1 MLEQLF
7 TSKARVKVLETFLVS
22 SREEEMHIR
31 ELARTLN
38 ASPPHVMN
46 VLEGLTRLGILA
58 KVRRGNMVFYR
69 LNKSSTIAEDIKR
82 ILLKTESLGYELQ
95 KILKETD
102 GRNIKYALIYGSFA
116 KGTEVTS
123 SDIDLLVIG
132 DIGEDEV
139 VNTVLR
145 AQKRIGREINYIV
158 WSEKEFQQ
166 KARSEAA
173 LLREIAKTPVIMLIG
188 DEHEFKRSIKKAHS

>member
-7 TSKARVKVLETFLVS
+7 TSKARVKVLETFLVTS
-22 SREEEMHIR
+22 SDAEVHIR
-31 ELARTLN
+31 ELARELN
-38 ASPPHVMN
+38 TSPPHIMK
-46 VLEGLTRLGILA
+46 VLESLTNLGILT
-58 KVRRGNMVFYR
+58 KVRRGNMVFYK

-95 KILKETD
+95 KLLKASD
-102 GRNIKYALIYGSFA
+102 KQSIRYALIYGSFA

-132 DIGEDEV
+132 DIDEDEV
-139 VNTVLR
+139 VKTVLK

-158 WSEKEFQQ
+158 WNEKEFEE
-166 KARSEAA
+166 KIRSEAA

-188 DEHEFKRSIKKAHS
+188 DEHEFKRSIKEAHN

>member
-7 TSKARVKVLETFLVS
+7 TSRVRVKVLETFLVTS
-22 SREEEMHIR
+22 SGAEVHIR
-31 ELARTLN
+31 ELARKLN
-38 ASPPHVMN
+38 TSPPHIMK
-46 VLEGLTRLGILA
+46 VLGSLASLGILT
-58 KVRRGNMVFYR
+58 KVRRGNMVLYK

-95 KILKETD
+95 KTLIASGKQSI
-102 GRNIKYALIYGSFA
+102 RYALIYGSFA

-132 DIGEDEV
+132 DIVEDEV
-139 VNTVLR
+139 VKTVLK

-158 WSEKEFQQ
+158 WSEKEFRE
-166 KARSEAA
+166 KVHSEAA
-173 LLREIAKTPVIMLIG
+173 LLREIARTPVIMLIG
-188 DEHEFKRSIKKAHS
+188 DEHEFKRSIKKAHN

>member
-7 TSKARVKVLETFLVS
+7 TSKARIKVLETFLVTS
-22 SREEEMHIR
+22 SDTEVHIR
-31 ELARTLN
+31 ELARELN
-38 ASPPHVMN
+38 TSPPHIMK
-46 VLEGLTRLGILA
+46 VLESLTMLGILT
-58 KVRRGNMVFYR
+58 KIRRGNMVFYK

-102 GRNIKYALIYGSFA
+102 GRNIRYALIYGSFA

-132 DIGEDEV
+132 DIDEDEV
-139 VNTVLR
+139 VKTVLK

-158 WSEKEFQQ
+158 WSEEEFSG
-166 KARSEAA
+166 KIRGETT

-188 DEHEFKRSIKKAHS
+188 DEHEFKRTIKKAHN

>member
-7 TSKARVKVLETFLVS
+7 TSKARVKVLETFLVTS
-22 SREEEMHIR
+22 SDAEVHIR
-31 ELARTLN
+31 ELARELN
-38 ASPPHVMN
+38 TSPPHIMK
-46 VLEGLTRLGILA
+46 VLESLTSLGILM
-58 KVRRGNMVFYR
+58 KVKRGNMVFYR
-69 LNKSSTIAEDIKR
+69 LNRSSTIAEDIKR

-102 GRNIKYALIYGSFA
+102 GRNIRYALIYGSFA

-123 SDIDLLVIG
+123 SDIDLMVIG
-132 DIGEDEV
+132 DIEEDEV
-139 VNTVLR
+139 VKTVLK

-158 WSEKEFQQ
+158 WSEKEFHE
-166 KARSEAA
+166 KVRAEAA

-188 DEHEFKRSIKKAHS
+188 DEHEFKRSIKKTHN